1 MSYLLFVKNILALI
15 PNWVGDVAMCTPA
28 LRAVAHKY
36 PDAQLTVAG
45 RKTACDVLEGLPYIA
60 RSIVLPSR
68 PGALQMLSAAR
79 NLKPYASDAAII
91 FPHST
96 RAAILARLT
105 GAKRRIG
112 YNRGNR
118 SWLLTDR
125 VEPHRVNGKIEP
137 IYMAKEYLDLLAPL
151 QCEDDD
157 KGLEL
162 RASEAALAQVKPH
175 LEGDG
180 PLVGIAPGAA
190 FGPSKL
196 WPAERY
202 AAVADGL
209 KEKIGARC
217 VLLTG
222 PGEEETRDTV
232 IRNAKHP
239 LIQYD
244 EGKQSIAKLR
254 AAISQL
260 DLLIG
265 NDSGTRHIA
274 VAFGVPVVCI
284 MGPTSPKYSC
294 GPYEKGEVLRVD
306 VDCGPCQQPVCST
319 DHRCMTRITAEHVL
333 QTALKFVFAR

>member
-1 MSYLLFVKNILALI
+1 MKHILALS
-15 PNWVGDVAMCTPA
+15 PNWVGDAAMCTPA
-28 LRAVAHKY
+28 LRAIARRY
-36 PDAQLTVAG
+36 PGAELTVAG
-45 RKTACDVLEGLPYIA
+45 RRAACDLLKGLPFIH
-60 RSIVLPSR
+60 RLVPIPPK
-68 PGALQMLSAAR
+68 PGVWAMLRAAR
-79 NLKPYASDAAII
+79 ELRPFARDAAVV
-91 FPHST
+91 FPHSA
-96 RAAILARLT
+96 RAAILARMT
-105 GAKRRIG
+105 DAKRRIG
-112 YNRGNR
+112 YDRGNR

-125 VEPHRVNGKIEP
+125 VEPYRVNGVIEP
-137 IYMAKEYLDLLAPL
+137 IYMAQEYLDLLAPL
-151 QCEDDD
+151 GCKDDG

-162 RASEAALAQVKPH
+162 RVDEDSLRQVGPR
-175 LEGDG
+175 LEGEG

-209 KEKIGARC
+209 TERAGARC

-222 PGEEETRDTV
+222 PGEETTRDAV
-232 IRNAKHP
+232 LKNAKHP
-239 LIQYD
+239 LIRYD
-244 EGKQSIAKLR
+244 EGEPSIAKLK
-254 AAISQL
+254 AAVSRL

-306 VDCGPCQQPVCST
+306 VDCGPCQKPVCST
-319 DHRCMTRITAEHVL
+319 DHRCMTRITTEWVL
-333 QTALKFVFAR
+333 SSAMKYLTRR

>member
-1 MSYLLFVKNILALI
+1 MKHILALV

-28 LRAVAHKY
+28 LRAIARRY
-36 PDAQLTVAG
+36 PEAELTVAG
-45 RKTACDVLEGLPYIA
+45 RQTACDVLDGLAHVA
-60 RSIVLPSR
+60 RCIVLPAH
-68 PGALQMLSAAR
+68 PGVMEMLALAR
-79 NLKPYASDAAII
+79 RLRPYARDAAVL
-91 FPHST
+91 FPHSM
-96 RAAILARLT
+96 RSAILARMT
-105 GAKRRIG
+105 GARRRIG
-112 YNRGNR
+112 YDRGNR
-118 SWLLTDR
+118 AWLLTDR
-125 VEPHRVNGKIEP
+125 VEPHRVNGAIEP
-137 IYMAKEYLDLLAPL
+137 VYMAKEYLDLLAPL
-151 QCEDDD
+151 DCEDDG
-157 KGLEL
+157 KGPEL
-162 RASEAALAQVKPH
+162 RVSDEALAQVRPH
-175 LEGDG
+175 LEVEG
-180 PLVGIAPGAA
+180 PLVGVAPGAA

-209 KEKIGARC
+209 KERAGARC

-222 PGEEETRDTV
+222 PGEEETRDAV

-244 EGKQSIAKLR
+244 EGKHSIAKLK

-294 GPYEKGEVLRVD
+294 GPYEKGELLRVD
-306 VDCGPCQQPVCST
+306 VDCGPCQQPTCST
-319 DHRCMTRITAEHVL
+319 DHRCMTRITAEWAL
-333 QTALKFVFAR
+333 TSALKSLNIP

>member
-1 MSYLLFVKNILALI
+1 MSYLFLVKHILALV

-28 LRAVAHKY
+28 LRAIARKY
-36 PDAQLTVAG
+36 PDAELTVAG
-45 RKTACDVLEGLPYIA
+45 RKTACDVLEGLPHIA
-60 RSIVLPSR
+60 RSVVLPSR
-68 PGALQMLSAAR
+68 PGARQMLSAAR
-79 NLKPYASDAAII
+79 GVKPHARDAAII

-96 RAAILARLT
+96 RAAILAWLA

-112 YNRGNR
+112 YNRGHR

-125 VEPHRVNGKIEP
+125 VEPYRVNGKIEP

-151 QCEDDD
+151 HCEDDG

-162 RASEAALAQVKPH
+162 RASEEALAQVRPH
-175 LEGDG
+175 LQGEG

-196 WPAERY
+196 WPAEHY
-202 AAVADGL
+202 AAVADAL
-209 KEKIGARC
+209 KEKAGARC

-222 PGEEETRDTV
+222 PGEEETRDAV

-244 EGKQSIAKLR
+244 EGKQSIAKLK

-284 MGPTSPKYSC
+284 VGPTSPKYSC

-306 VDCGPCQQPVCST
+306 VDCGPCQQPICAT
-319 DHRCMTRITAEHVL
+319 DHRCMTRISTEWVL
-333 QTALKFVFAR
+333 KTALQYLA